1 MQSYFCNVP
10 GECESPASTNSATE
24 APGSAPEK
32 ARASA
37 LSVPAA
43 VFRLGVGAVWHR
55 HKANF
60 CRKRPQLL

>member
-1 MQSYFCNVP
+1 MQRYFCNVP

-37 LSVPAA
+37 LFGSGRCVSARRKGSVAWA
-43 VFRLGVGAVWHR
+43 QGQFL
-55 HKANF
+55 
-60 CRKRPQLL
+60 